1 MIPLPE
7 QEGVNDIESLAERLI
22 EGELPPEELLAEL
35 TGVREQ
41 QELETE
47 NRLDEIGQRLQGVA
61 EEEVRNRALVEREWL
76 ENIRLYE
83 GRYTEEQRA
92 KFSKR
97 GRSEAF
103 ANLIRVKCDF
113 ALARMSEM
121 VAPTDD
127 RNWDISPTPDP
138 SMTAMMRVDDSPEA
152 MQDPSKMQQQ
162 QNAQAIAQ
170 MADDQAKKMR
180 RYMDDQLQECDYNA
194 QLRKVLRDAVR
205 LGTGVLKGPAVVGR
219 TKSAWRHDKQTGAA
233 VYVEEEDL
241 APVGLWV
248 DPWDFF
254 PEFAAPDVQQAE
266 YVCERHRCNRKYLR
280 KLAKQPGF
288 SAKRIN
294 EVLEGNTRAYWL
306 GLVSQIR
313 GDVLQTPYKEGQYE
327 LWEYHGPLKAEEA
340 RLMGIDIPEGDNVS
354 EVMACV
360 FFVEGKVI
368 KASLNIQPDEAM
380 TYYTYT
386 WRKRDGCIFGYGLP
400 QDGAHSQEAANSA
413 WRLVLD
419 NAAMSA
425 IPQIVINS
433 RLLRPV
439 DKSYTMHPGKQWEL
453 TEPNKTVND
462 AFGAFSVPANTQ
474 QLMQI
479 FTFARELLDYETGIS
494 MLAQGQQGPNVT
506 KTALGMSMLMNSASA
521 TLRMKVKEFDD
532 EVTGPFIRNLY
543 NWNMKFNPD
552 EDAKGDYDIVPLGSS
567 SLLVREQQTQGLMQ
581 MMQMAQLPMLAPWVK
596 WDELFRAS
604 VQSMSINGDRFVKSK
619 EEFAADQQKQAQQG
633 PPPPTYAE
641 QVALGKLQLDQQ
653 RMQQDAQIK
662 QREMQLQEIDAQI
675 EQFKAQVDM
684 QDSQNDLLRQRQILQ
699 GDLIRMQN
707 QRDIEMMKLAAQQNS
722 QAADIQAS
730 LGMKQMDQEF
740 DQKMFAAEALLKTQ
754 MGSGI

>member
-7 QEGVNDIESLAERLI
+7 EQGVNDIESLAEKLV
-22 EGELPPEELLAEL
+22 EGELPPEQLLAEL
-35 TGVREQ
+35 AGLREQ
-41 QELETE
+41 KELETE
-47 NRLDEIGQRLQGVA
+47 AKLDEIGQRLQGVA
-61 EEEVRNRALVEREWL
+61 EEEVRNRAIIEREWL

-83 GRYTEEQRA
+83 GKYTEEQRA

-113 ALARMSEM
+113 AHARMSEM

-138 SMTAMMRVDDSPEA
+138 DMVRLMRVDDAPPDQ
-152 MQDPSKMQQQ
+152 QDPEKLQQQ
-162 QNAQAIAQ
+162 QDIQAILQ
-170 MADDQAKKMR
+170 EADDRAKKMR
-180 RYMDDQLQECDYNA
+180 RYMDDQLQECSYNA
-194 QLRKVLRDAVR
+194 QLRNVLRDAVI
-205 LGTGVLKGPAVVGR
+205 LGTGVLKGPSVVGR
-219 TKSAWRHDKQTGAA
+219 TKSAWRHDKVTGAA

-241 APVGLWV
+241 APIGLQI

-254 PEFAAPDVQQAE
+254 PEFAAPSVDQAE
-266 YVCERHRCNRKYLR
+266 YVLQRHRCNRKALR
-280 KLAKQPGF
+280 KMAKQPGF

-294 EVLEGNTRAYWL
+294 EVLDGNTRAYWL
-306 GLVSQIR
+306 GLVAQIR
-313 GDVLQTPYKEGQYE
+313 GDVTQNPYKEGQYE
-327 LWEYHGPLKAEEA
+327 VWEYSGPLKAEEA
-340 RLMGIDIPEGDNVS
+340 RLMGVDVPEGDNVT
-354 EVMACV
+354 EVMAVV

-368 KASLNIQPDEAM
+368 KASLNIQPDEAT
-380 TYYTYT
+380 TYYVYN
-386 WRKRDGCIFGYGLP
+386 WRKRSGCIFGYGLP

-413 WRLVLD
+413 WRLILD

-425 IPQIVINS
+425 IPQVVINS

-439 DKSYTMHPGKQWEL
+439 DKDYRLVPGKQWEL
-453 TEPNKTVND
+453 TEPNKTVNE
-462 AFGAFSVPANTQ
+462 AFGTFAVQSNTQ
-474 QLMQI
+474 QLLQI

-494 MLAQGQQGPNVT
+494 MLSQGQQGPSVT

-521 TLRMKVKEFDD
+521 MLRQKVKEFDD
-532 EVTGPFIRNLY
+532 EITGPFIRNLY

-552 EDAKGDYDIVPLGSS
+552 EDAKGDYTIVPLGSS

-596 WDELFRAS
+596 WDELFRAA

-619 EEFAADQQKQAQQG
+619 EEFAQDQQKQAQQG

-641 QVALGKLQLDQQ
+641 QVAMGKLQLEQQ
-653 RMQQDAQIK
+653 KMQLDAQLK
-662 QREMQLQEIDAQI
+662 EREMQMEEVNAHI
-675 EQFKAQVDM
+675 EQFKAQVDA

-699 GDLIRMQN
+699 GDLIRLQN
-707 QRDIEMMKLAAQQNS
+707 ERDLVMMKLAADQNA
-722 QAADIQAS
+722 QATDLQAK
-730 LGMKQMDQEF
+730 LGLKQMDHQF
-740 DQKMFAAEALLKTQ
+740 DQRMFAAEALLKQQ